1 MVVNRRDFLF
11 LRRTPRGRTLE
22 LSCHDLYIRTL
33 SSAAPTSHDKEAVY
47 DHEPW
52 MGEPPADFEKSGDD
66 WLHQIETQ
74 LRDVEVLKL
83 LDEEWLAPTG
93 IADRLEPVVAAF
105 RARGGRVESAKADSS
120 PKV

>member
-1 MVVNRRDFLF
+1 MNRRDFLF
-11 LRRTPRGRTLE
+11 LRRTPHGRTLE

-33 SSAAPTSHDKEAVY
+33 NSDAPTTHDKEAVY
-47 DHEPW
+47 DHQPW

-66 WLHQIETQ
+66 WLQQVATQ

-83 LDEEWLAPTG
+83 LDEEWLTPTG
-93 IADRLEPVVAAF
+93 IGERLEPMIAAF
-105 RARGGRVESAKADSS
+105 RARGGRVESAKADSG